1 MRGTDTFEF
10 DIFACVLDRMEA
22 DDKQR
27 ILLNLTQLSDDL
39 ITSDVTPALIQ
50 DGIFT
55 FDDKARIENQ
65 VNKTKINKLS
75 HTA

>member
-1 MRGTDTFEF
+1 MRDTDTFEF

-39 ITSDVTPALIQ
+39 ITSDVTPVLIQ

-65 VNKTKINKLS
+65 VNKTKINN
-75 HTA
+75 